1 MSKVPQSAKKDIPRK
16 CPLCGKTFRNKEC
29 LVNHID
35 SSHSEQ
41 IPENW
46 SASRYE
52 NYLRTNKTHGNCVVC
67 GKETDW
73 NESTWKYNRIC
84 GDKKCSEKLS
94 QTANKNMI
102 GKYGKVHLLND
113 PEQQRKMIYSK
124 KNSGEYYWTT
134 DTKKEFKKYYASSE
148 ELKFLQMLDVFL
160 NLDPEDVMS
169 PSPNN
174 YIYQY
179 EGKDHIYIPDMYI
192 ISINLEIEIKE
203 PANNQNMHPKIQA
216 VDKVKEQLKDEL
228 MKSIDYVNYIKIN
241 GTDYREFF
249 STMAYLKN
257 RDTLYEPKNKDT
269 QRPINESSELDDDD
283 FNLEDELAELAQE
296 AVCELT
302 DYEKQFYLT
311 LNKLKISK
319 SVIDNEFINPKLNY
333 KDQIECFKKYVK
345 DCDKVLENNPNSY
358 YRIKESI
365 NQYSAYLKNIVN
377 NDDKH
382 GHTENQYEAK
392 KALDELNKLSTLLD
406 IKFDRAKR
414 KYSMVKESSN
424 QYVLNESIVTGE
436 KNGVIYQPVFIIL
449 TASENLFAKTIRLFT
464 KSNFS
469 HATIALNSELD
480 KLFSFDARGF
490 VDDGLTELTKVS
502 TTYYYSAY
510 MFICT
515 QDEYNIINNIIEGFE
530 AQKDSFKY
538 SIKGIINFIFGK
550 KTEYEGEWF
559 CSEFVSYLVNAASP
573 NTLKKH
579 YSLYSPEDLR
589 HTHKFIKLD
598 EGLIKNFKSSKIDK
612 KARQVLAR
620 KGFENVTIKQS

>member
-35 SSHSEQ
+35 RSHSEQ

-67 GKETDW
+67 GKETNW

-113 PEQQRKMIYSK
+113 PDQQRKMIYSK

-174 YIYQY
+174 YVYQY

-216 VDKVKEQLKDEL
+216 VDKVKERLKDEL
-228 MKSIDYVNYIKIN
+228 MNSIDYVNYIKIN

-249 STMAYLKN
+249 SIMAYLKN
-257 RDTLYEPKNKDT
+257 RDTLYEPKNKNT

-345 DCDKVLENNPNSY
+345 DCDKVLENDPNSY

-377 NDDKH
+377 NDDKD

-406 IKFDRAKR
+406 IKFDRAKH

-424 QYVLNESIVTGE
+424 QYILNESIITGE
-436 KNGVIYQPVFIIL
+436 KNGIIYQPVFIIL

-490 VDDGLTELTKVS
+490 VDDGLNELTKIS

-530 AQKDSFKY
+530 TQKDSFKY

-559 CSEFVSYLVNAASP
+559 CSEFVSYLVNAVSP

-598 EGLIKNFKSSKIDK
+598 EGFIKNFKSSKIDK

>member
-16 CPLCGKTFRNKEC
+16 CPLCGKTFKTKEY

-35 SSHSEQ
+35 KSHSEQ
-41 IPENW
+41 IPESW

-84 GDKKCSEKLS
+84 GNKKCSEKLS
-94 QTANKNMI
+94 ETANKNMI

-124 KNSGEYYWTT
+124 RNSGEYYWTT

-174 YIYQY
+174 YVYKY
-179 EGKDHIYIPDMYI
+179 EGKDHVYIPDMYI
-192 ISINLEIEIKE
+192 ISINLEVEIKE
-203 PANNQNMHPKIQA
+203 PLNNQNMHPKIQA

-228 MKSIDYVNYIKIN
+228 MNSIDYVNYVKVN
-241 GTDYREFF
+241 GTDYSQFF
-249 STMAYLKN
+249 ATMSYLKN
-257 RDTLYEPKNKDT
+257 RDTLYEPKNKNK
-269 QRPINESSELDDDD
+269 QLPVNEGSELDDDD
-283 FNLEDELAELAQE
+283 FNLEDELAELTQE
-296 AVCELT
+296 TVCELT
-302 DYEKQFYLT
+302 DYEKQFYFT
-311 LNKLKISK
+311 LNKLRISK
-319 SVIDNEFINPKLNY
+319 SIIDNDFINPKLNY
-333 KDQIECFKKYVK
+333 KDQVDKFKDYVK
-345 DCDKVLENNPNSY
+345 KCDKILENNPNSY
-358 YRIKESI
+358 YRIKQSI
-365 NQYSAYLKNIVN
+365 DQYKLYLKNIVN
-377 NDDKH
+377 NEDND
-382 GHTENQYEAK
+382 GHTENRYEAK
-392 KALDELNKLSTLLD
+392 KALDELDKLSMALEF
-406 IKFDRAKR
+406 KYDRAKH
-414 KYSMVKESSN
+414 KYSVVKETSN
-424 QYVLNESIVTGE
+424 QYVLTESAITGE
-436 KNGVIYQPVFIIL
+436 KNGAIYQPIFITL
-449 TASENLFAKTIRLFT
+449 TASNNAFAKTVQFFT

-469 HATIALNSELD
+469 HATLALDSALTNLY
-480 KLFSFDARGF
+480 SFDARGF
-490 VDDGLTELTKVS
+490 VDDSLEKLSKIS
-502 TTYYYSAY
+502 STYYYSTY

-515 QDEYNIINNIIEGFE
+515 QDEFNIIKNIIDSFE
-530 AQKDSFKY
+530 DTKNDFKY

-550 KTEYEGEWF
+550 KTEYTGEYF
-559 CSEFVSYLVNAASP
+559 CSEFVAYLINMANPNA
-573 NTLKKH
+573 LKKH

-589 HTHKFIKLD
+589 HTHKFINLD

>member
-35 SSHSEQ
+35 RSHSEQ

-84 GDKKCSEKLS
+84 GDKKCSEELS

-113 PEQQRKMIYSK
+113 PDQQRKMIYSK

-174 YIYQY
+174 YVYQY
-179 EGKDHIYIPDMYI
+179 EGKEHIYIPDMYI

-216 VDKVKEQLKDEL
+216 VDKVKERLKDEL
-228 MKSIDYVNYIKIN
+228 MNSIDYVNYIKIN
-241 GTDYREFF
+241 GTDYRDFF
-249 STMAYLKN
+249 SIMAYLKN
-257 RDTLYEPKNKDT
+257 RDTLYEPKNKNI
-269 QRPINESSELDDDD
+269 QHPINESSELDDDD

-302 DYEKQFYLT
+302 DYEKQFYLA

-345 DCDKVLENNPNSY
+345 DCDKVLENDPNSY

-377 NDDKH
+377 SDDKD

-406 IKFDRAKR
+406 IKFDRAKH

-424 QYVLNESIVTGE
+424 QYILNESVITGE
-436 KNGVIYQPVFIIL
+436 KNGIIYQPVFIIL

-490 VDDGLTELTKVS
+490 VDDGLNELTKIS

-530 AQKDSFKY
+530 TQKDSFKY